1 MPPNSHILLDAV
13 FNCTYNHFL
22 IKNDNHFQIERDM
35 YKYKEKR
42 RGRRGI
48 AALLMII
55 LLALPP
61 AAAGCSAG
69 GASGPDAEDGMLQI
83 VATIFPAFDLAREA
97 SGGQAHVSML
107 LRPGEEIH
115 SYEPTPMD
123 IRMIRDCDLFIYTGG
138 ENDVWVDQILDNM
151 GDQAPQTLRMVEL
164 VETVEEEHVEG
175 MQDLHHEHSHE
186 EGEED
191 HAHEEEAH
199 EDEDHAHEHSG
210 DSSEHDHEEIDEH
223 VWTSPV
229 NAAIITEAIAETLCT
244 LDPSRAEHFRSCA
257 AAFREQAMELDTAF
271 RKIVEEGNR
280 TTIVFG
286 DRFPVRY
293 FAEEY
298 GLDYYAAFPGC
309 ASESEPSAATM
320 AFLIDKVR
328 EEKIPVVFSIE
339 LSSGT
344 IARAI
349 AESSGAVQRTFHTCH
364 NVTRDE
370 FESGASYL
378 SLMRGNLEVLRE
390 ALQ

>member
-1 MPPNSHILLDAV
+1 
-13 FNCTYNHFL
+13 
-22 IKNDNHFQIERDM
+22 M
-35 YKYKEKR
+35 YYYKR
-42 RGRRGI
+42 QGQGRRGI
-48 AALLMII
+48 AAALTIL
-55 LLALPP
+55 LLAL
-61 AAAGCSAG
+61 AVTGCGAG
-69 GASGPDAEDGMLQI
+69 GASGQETGDGMLRI
-83 VATIFPAFDLAREA
+83 VATIFPAYDFAREA

-107 LRPGEEIH
+107 LKPGEEVH

-138 ENDVWVDQILDNM
+138 ENDVWVEQILENM
-151 GDQAPQTLRMVEL
+151 GDQAPPALRMVDL

-175 MQDLHHEHSHE
+175 MQDLHHEHEAEEHE
-186 EGEED
+186 HEAENHEHEAED
-191 HAHEEEAH
+191 HE
-199 EDEDHAHEHSG
+199 HAHSG

-309 ASESEPSAATM
+309 SSESEPSAATM

-328 EEKIPVVFSIE
+328 EEKISVVFSIE
-339 LSSGT
+339 FSSGT

-349 AESSGAVQRTFHTCH
+349 AESSGAVRRTFHTCH
-364 NVTRDE
+364 NVTRDD
-370 FESGASYL
+370 FESGATYL

-390 ALQ
+390 ALR